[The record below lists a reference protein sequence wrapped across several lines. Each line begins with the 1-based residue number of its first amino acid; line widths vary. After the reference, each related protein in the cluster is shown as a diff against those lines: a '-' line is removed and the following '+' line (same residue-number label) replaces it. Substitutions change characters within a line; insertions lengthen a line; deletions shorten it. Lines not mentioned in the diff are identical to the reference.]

1 MSLKKQASYYNSL
14 NYNHLMEQIYLHTS
28 EGILVTDP
36 DGTIIAVNPAF
47 TKITGYPSEEVL
59 GKNPRILK
67 SERHDIQFYQTMW
80 DSVLNDGS
88 WKGQI
93 WNRKKNGEIYLEWQI
108 INTIKDE
115 KGNIEFFISIF
126 SDVTKQKM
134 YEDKFETLIYSD
146 ALTGLHNRLMLQEKI
161 LAFVAEEAWEEE
173 KKAFGLFLIN
183 LDRFKNINK
192 SLGFLSGDILLME
205 VGNRLKNFVGKQ
217 GLVARIGSD
226 DFAVLLSCQEPCK
239 ENLDSM
245 ITFSKEILDLF
256 STPFLLKREEIMIS
270 ASIGISIFSI
280 DAADMK
286 SLLQNA
292 ETAVQRAKENGGNQV
307 QLYQGEMSQPSLEL
321 LIMETNL
328 RKALTQDELL
338 LYYQPQIELKTG
350 KLAGAEALIRW
361 KPTGSEKLVSP
372 AQFIPLAEE
381 TGIILPIGQWVI
393 EESARQIKEWMDLG
407 YDLFPIAINLS
418 GKQFS
423 QDGMIDLI
431 KNILEKIQLHPA
443 YLTLEVTE
451 SITIKN
457 ENEAFQ
463 ILNQIKA
470 MGMDIAIDDFGTGYS
485 SFSYLKKFPADKLKI
500 DRSFIKDIHE
510 NIQDASIVK
519 TIIKLA
525 HHLGFLVVAEGVELE
540 EQVNLLK
547 DFNCDYIQG
556 YYYSPPLP
564 AKEFEEKF
572 LQLPT
577 VDAEPL

>member
-1 MSLKKQASYYNSL
+1 MSLKKQANYYNSP
-14 NYNHLMEQIYLHTS
+14 NYNYLMEQIYLHTS

-36 DGTIIAVNPAF
+36 DSNIIAVNPAF
-47 TKITGYPSEEVL
+47 TKITGYLPQEAL
-59 GKNPRILK
+59 GGNPRMLK
-67 SERHDIQFYQTMW
+67 SDRHDSQFYQMIW
-80 DSVLNDGS
+80 KSVLEKGT
-88 WKGQI
+88 WKGEI
-93 WNRKKNGEIYLEWQI
+93 WNRKKNGEAFLEWQT
-108 INTIKDE
+108 INVIKDQE
-115 KGNIEFFISIF
+115 GKIEFFVSIF
-126 SDVTKQKM
+126 SDITKQKM

-205 VGNRLKNFVGKQ
+205 VGNRLKNFVGDM

-226 DFAVLLSCQEPCK
+226 DFAILLSCQEPCR
-239 ENLDSM
+239 ENLDKM
-245 ITFSKEILDLF
+245 LAFSKNILDLF
-256 STPFLLKREEIMIS
+256 STPFLLKKEEIMIT
-270 ASIGISIFSI
+270 ASIGISLFSI

>member
-1 MSLKKQASYYNSL
+1 MTWQYVLEK
-14 NYNHLMEQIYLHTS
+14 
-28 EGILVTDP
+28 
-36 DGTIIAVNPAF
+36 GT
-47 TKITGYPSEEVL
+47 
-59 GKNPRILK
+59 
-67 SERHDIQFYQTMW
+67 
-80 DSVLNDGS
+80 
-88 WKGQI
+88 WKGEI
-93 WNRKKNGEIYLEWQI
+93 WNRKKNGEAFLEWQT
-108 INTIKDE
+108 INVIKDQE
-115 KGNIEFFISIF
+115 GKIEFFVSIF
-126 SDVTKQKM
+126 SDITKQKM

-205 VGNRLKNFVGKQ
+205 VGNRLKNFVGDK

-226 DFAVLLSCQEPCK
+226 DFAILLSCQDPCR
-239 ENLDSM
+239 ENLDKM
-245 ITFSKEILDLF
+245 ITFSKNILDLF
-256 STPFLLKREEIMIS
+256 STPFLLKKEEIMIT
-270 ASIGISIFSI
+270 ASIGISLFSI

-328 RKALTQDELL
+328 RKALIQNELL

-361 KPTGSEKLVSP
+361 KPTGSKKLVSP

-393 EESARQIKEWMDLG
+393 EETARQIKEWMDLG
-407 YDLFPIAINLS
+407 YDLFPISINLS

-431 KNILEKIQLHPA
+431 KDILERSQLHPA

-457 ENEAFQ
+457 EDEAFQ

-500 DRSFIKDIHE
+500 DRSFVKDIHE
-510 NIQDASIVK
+510 DVQDASIVQ

-547 DFNCDYIQG
+547 EYNCDYIQG
-556 YYYSPPLP
+556 FYYSPPLP
-564 AKEFEEKF
+564 AQEFEEKF